1 MLIEGLCARITARI
15 RTSAV
20 WCSSCWLN
28 WCHTCAPPRLQA
40 SESVSRRS
48 SHVTSLWA
56 CWLCFGG
63 AVAAAV
69 STAGV
74 RAWPW
79 RSVSPSSHRFA
90 IRTTCTYTCAARPH
104 TCTDLGTVDG
114 LGRDSLLCICTL
126 FERSMTAVR
135 RGRVGS
141 CRRAGSS
148 YTTSLLSLCP
158 TLTTPFVSTWPE
170 QSNSE

>member
-1 MLIEGLCARITARI
+1 MWIEGLCARITARI

-90 IRTTCTYTCAARPH
+90 IRTTCTYTCAAHPH
-104 TCTDLGTVDG
+104 MYIYMYAFGNCRWVVTRYCVHVHV
-114 LGRDSLLCICTL
+114 LC
-126 FERSMTAVR
+126 
-135 RGRVGS
+135 
-141 CRRAGSS
+141 
-148 YTTSLLSLCP
+148 LSAA
-158 TLTTPFVSTWPE
+158 
-170 QSNSE
+170 